1 MSPSLII
8 IVLLSYFLIIGG
20 ISFFTS
26 RFGNDNASF
35 FIGGKKSPWY
45 IVSVG
50 MIGAT
55 LSGISIVSVPGMV
68 RSLDFTYMQ
77 MVFGFFFGYIVV
89 VSVLLPIY
97 YRLNLTSIYG
107 YLGNRFGLLTHR
119 TGALFF
125 ILAKAV
131 GGSARL
137 YVVVVVLQ
145 EFVFNQLNIPF
156 SVTIFLTLLVIYL
169 YTYKGGIKT
178 IVWTDFFQTIAL
190 LLAVILMIVEAIRLM
205 DLNLISTVKVLAE
218 SSYSKIFVFDDWHS
232 RSHFL
237 KQFLSGIFVVVVMTG
252 LDQDIMQKNL
262 SCSTLKESRR
272 NMLCYGFAFIPVN
285 LLFLSLGGLLL
296 LYASKNSIDLPLVND
311 SILPFFAMRLGPL
324 VMICFVI
331 GIVAAAFSSVDS
343 ALTSLTT
350 SFMVD
355 ILKKD
360 EKSEKRPRII
370 IHLLF
375 TVLFFFLVLLFR
387 IWNSQSAIDT
397 IYTIVSYTYGP
408 LLGLFA
414 FGLFTSYS
422 IREKWVPWIA
432 ISSPIL
438 SFILKVVFEREF
450 GYVFGYELLILNG
463 FFTFFGLRLVAKT
476 PQRGKKSSLLK

>member
-1 MSPSLII
+1 MSPFLIFF
-8 IVLLSYFLIIGG
+8 VLLGYFFLLGT

-26 RFGNDNASF
+26 RNENDNDSF
-35 FIGGKKSPWY
+35 FIGAKKSPWY

-55 LSGISIVSVPGMV
+55 LSGISVVSVPGMV
-68 RSLDFTYMQ
+68 RSLNFTYMQ
-77 MVFGFFFGYIVV
+77 MVFGFFIGYVVV
-89 VSVLLPIY
+89 VSVLLPVY
-97 YRLNLTSIYG
+97 YKLNLTSIYG
-107 YLGNRFGLLTHR
+107 YLGNRFGSLTHR

-125 ILAKAV
+125 IFAKAV
-131 GGSARL
+131 GASARL
-137 YVVVVVLQ
+137 YVVAIVLQ
-145 EFVFNQLNIPF
+145 EFIFDAWKVPF
-156 SVTIFLTLLVIYL
+156 SLTIFLTLFVIYL
-169 YTYKGGIKT
+169 YSFNGGIKT

-190 LLAVILMIVEAIRLM
+190 LLTVILMLVEVVRLL
-205 DLNLISTVKVLAE
+205 DFNVFSAVKVLVE
-218 SSYSKIFVFDDWHS
+218 SSYSQIFIFDDWHS
-232 RSHFL
+232 RSHFI
-237 KQFLSGIFVVVVMTG
+237 KQFLSGIFVVIVMTG

-262 SCSTLKESRR
+262 SCKSYKESRR
-272 NMLCYGFAFIPVN
+272 NMLWYGFAFIPVN

-296 LYASKNSIDLPLVND
+296 IYASVNSIDLPAVND
-311 SILPFFAMRLGPL
+311 SILPYFAIRLSPL
-324 VMICFVI
+324 VTVCFVI

-350 SFMVD
+350 SFFVD

-360 EKSEKRPRII
+360 KQVDKKSRKK
-370 IHLLF
+370 IHFGF
-375 TVLFFFLVLLFR
+375 TFLFFFLVLLFR
-387 IWNSQSAIDT
+387 FWNNQSAIDT

-432 ISSPIL
+432 VASPLISY
-438 SFILKVVFEREF
+438 ILKVILENQF

-463 FFTFFGLRLVAKT
+463 LLTFIGLKLVAYKPKMNKEEKT
-476 PQRGKKSSLLK
+476 LE